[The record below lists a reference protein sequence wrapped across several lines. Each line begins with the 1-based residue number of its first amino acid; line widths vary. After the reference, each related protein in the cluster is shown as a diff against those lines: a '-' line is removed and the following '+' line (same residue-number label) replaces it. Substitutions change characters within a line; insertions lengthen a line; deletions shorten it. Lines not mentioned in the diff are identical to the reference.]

1 MEQSFAAGAE
11 SATEPTQGQTLA
23 YSAVPYSGNREVADD
38 DGNDGDPAVAVFM
51 CKILT
56 ARLSPVLVHPA

>member
-23 YSAVPYSGNREVADD
+23 YSAVPYSGNREAADD
-38 DGNDGDPAVAVFM
+38 GDDGDPAVAVFM
-51 CKILT
+51 CRILT
-56 ARLSPVLVHPA
+56 ARLSPVHPA